1 LSELETLRRIIRKK
15 FDQGKRLALS
25 YGIAIQEKRL
35 YTMLIMS
42 TNLPRKKATLPIWKR
57 PKYALRRI
65 WTELYSR
72 YQENFNP
79 EWHKLLPPPKCE
91 LCGKLGH
98 LEAYCPN
105 AKGLGFLD

>member
-1 LSELETLRRIIRKK
+1 
-15 FDQGKRLALS
+15 LALS